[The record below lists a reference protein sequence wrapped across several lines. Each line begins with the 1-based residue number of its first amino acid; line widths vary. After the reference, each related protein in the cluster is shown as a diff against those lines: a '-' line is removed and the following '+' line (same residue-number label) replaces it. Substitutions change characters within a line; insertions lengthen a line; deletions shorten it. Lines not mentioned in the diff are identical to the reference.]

1 MGRVLGDAAAV
12 PLWLAL
18 TLAGLAATVVA
29 GHAAW
34 AVAGWALGDVAAI
47 VVATI
52 IVAAIIV
59 AAIIVAAARDVAA
72 TESAPVQHRLARTA
86 PPAEAL
92 ADHQRRA
99 AVATFSVTPTR
110 ADRLARR

>member
-29 GHAAW
+29 GNAAW
-34 AVAGWALGDVAAI
+34 AVTGWALGGVAAI
-47 VVATI
+47 IVATI

-59 AAIIVAAARDVAA
+59 AAIIVAAAKTWRPPRARGP
-72 TESAPVQHRLARTA
+72 APAGLYRT
-86 PPAEAL
+86 PAEAL

-110 ADRLARR
+110 ADRLAGR